1 MEFKYTY
8 NKPTNYTSAGS
19 IVNQEQIIDGA
30 NKTNSNNNNDIN
42 NNPKLFSQLKI
53 KNMKL
58 KNRIVVSPMCQYSSN
73 DGHFNDWHFSHYS
86 NFAKGGASLVFI
98 EATSVLPEGRITYGD
113 AGLWKDSQI
122 DGLKR
127 IVDFS
132 HEFDTKIGIQLGHA
146 GRKGSSIPLF
156 LEGAR
161 NSNSIPSND
170 PSGNGWNVY
179 APSSIAWSDKMSIP
193 IEMTIKDIENVIE
206 SFKNAAIRSIK
217 AGIDFIEIHGAHGYL
232 INQFLS
238 STSNKRT
245 DSYGGSFN
253 GRIKL
258 LVEIIKAV
266 RSVWSSDKP
275 LGVRISV
282 EEWVE
287 NENGWNLEESIKLSE
302 ILESLDVDLIDVTTG
317 GNNSQQKI
325 TSKPL
330 YQVPFAQEI
339 KQSILKR
346 SGKLLVSS
354 VGLITTANEAE
365 SILQSNSSDLI
376 LFGRAFL
383 RNPFLPIEF
392 AHQLKLRIDYTLQ
405 YQPSRIRYTN

>member
-1 MEFKYTY
+1 MEFKYRF
-8 NKPTNYTSAGS
+8 NKPDNYTSAGS
-19 IVNQEQIIDGA
+19 IVNQEHVDEA
-30 NKTNSNNNNDIN
+30 NRNNDS
-42 NNPKLFSQLKI
+42 NPKLFSKLKI

-58 KNRIVVSPMCQYSSN
+58 KNRIVVSPMCQYSSL
-73 DGHFNDWHFSHYS
+73 DGYFNDWHFSHYS
-86 NFAKGGASLVFI
+86 NFAKGGASLVII
-98 EATSVLPEGRITYGD
+98 EATSVVPEGRITYGD
-113 AGLWKDSQI
+113 AGIWNDSQI

-132 HEFDTKIGIQLGHA
+132 HEFDTKVGIQLGHA

-179 APSSIAWSDKMSIP
+179 APSSIQWSDNMSIP
-193 IEMTIKDIENVIE
+193 IEMSAKDIENVVE
-206 SFKNAAIRSIK
+206 SFKDAAIRCIK
-217 AGIDFIEIHGAHGYL
+217 AGIDLIEIHGAHGYL

-245 DSYGGSFN
+245 DSYGGSFQ

-258 LVEIIKAV
+258 LLEIIKSV
-266 RSVWSSDKP
+266 RSVWSTEKP
-275 LGVRISV
+275 LAVRISAD
-282 EEWVE
+282 EWVTE
-287 NENGWNLEESIKLSE
+287 NENGWNLNDSIKLSE
-302 ILESLDVDLIDVTTG
+302 ILESLDVDLIDVSTG
-317 GNNSQQKI
+317 GNNSKQKI

-330 YQVPFAQEI
+330 YQVPFSHEI
-339 KQSILKR
+339 KQSIVKR

-376 LFGRAFL
+376 MFGRAFL

-392 AHQLKLRIDYTLQ
+392 ANQLKLRIDYTLQ
-405 YQPSRIRYTN
+405 YQPSRIRYAN

>member
-1 MEFKYTY
+1 MEFKYTF

-19 IVNQEQIIDGA
+19 IVNQDHIDDSSL
-30 NKTNSNNNNDIN
+30 SNEKNDK
-42 NNPKLFSQLKI
+42 PKLFSQLKI
-53 KNMKL
+53 KNLKL
-58 KNRIVVSPMCQYSSN
+58 KNRIVVSPMCQYSSL
-73 DGHFNDWHFSHYS
+73 DGYFNDWHFSHYS
-86 NFAKGGASLVFI
+86 NFAKGGASLVMI
-98 EATSVLPEGRITYGD
+98 EATSVVPEGRITYGD

-132 HEFDTKIGIQLGHA
+132 HEFDSKVGIQLGHA

-161 NSNSIPSND
+161 NSNSIPTND

-179 APSSIAWSDKMSIP
+179 APSSIQWSDKMSIP
-193 IEMTIKDIENVIE
+193 IEMSINDIENVIE
-206 SFKNAAIRSIK
+206 SFKKSAIRCAKAAI
-217 AGIDFIEIHGAHGYL
+217 DLIEIHAAHGYL

-238 STSNKRT
+238 STSNKST
-245 DSYGGSFN
+245 DSYGGGSFD

-258 LVEIIKAV
+258 LLEIVKSV
-266 RSVWSSDKP
+266 RSVWSTEKP
-275 LGVRISV
+275 LAVRISAD
-282 EEWVE
+282 EWVD
-287 NENGWNLEESIKLSE
+287 NENGWDLNDSIKLAE
-302 ILESLDVDLIDVTTG
+302 ILESLDVDLIDVSTG
-317 GNNSQQKI
+317 GNNSKQKI

-330 YQVPFAQEI
+330 YQVPFSHEI

-365 SILQSNSSDLI
+365 SILKSNSSDLI
-376 LFGRAFL
+376 MFGRAFL

-392 AHQLKLRIDYTLQ
+392 ANQLKLRIDYTLQ
-405 YQPSRIRYTN
+405 YQPSRVRYTN

>member
-1 MEFKYTY
+1 MEFKYRF
-8 NKPTNYTSAGS
+8 NKPINYTSAGS
-19 IVNQEQIIDGA
+19 IVNQEYNDGA
-30 NKTNSNNNNDIN
+30 NEINHDNDKPI
-42 NNPKLFSQLKI
+42 LFSQIKI
-53 KNMKL
+53 KNLKL
-58 KNRIVVSPMCQYSSN
+58 KNRIVVSPMCQYSSFN
-73 DGHFNDWHFSHYS
+73 GYFNDWHFSHYT
-86 NFAKGGASLVFI
+86 NFAKGGASLVII
-98 EATSVLPEGRITYGD
+98 EATSVVPEGRITYGD
-113 AGLWKDSQI
+113 AGIWKDSQI

-179 APSSIAWSDKMSIP
+179 APSSIQWSDKMSIP
-193 IEMTIKDIENVIE
+193 IEMSINDIENVIE
-206 SFKNAAIRSIK
+206 SFKNAAIRCIK
-217 AGIDFIEIHGAHGYL
+217 AGIDLIEIHGAHGYL

-258 LVEIIKAV
+258 LIEIVKAV
-266 RSVWSSDKP
+266 RSVWSSEKP
-275 LGVRISV
+275 LAVRISAD
-282 EEWVE
+282 EWVDD
-287 NENGWNLEESIKLSE
+287 ENGWDLIDSIKLTE
-302 ILESLDVDLIDVTTG
+302 ILESLDVDLIDVSTG
-317 GNNSQQKI
+317 GNNSKQKI

-330 YQVPFAQEI
+330 YQVPFSHEI

-365 SILQSNSSDLI
+365 SILLSNSSDLI
-376 LFGRAFL
+376 MFGRAFL

-405 YQPSRIRYTN
+405 YQPSRIRYAN